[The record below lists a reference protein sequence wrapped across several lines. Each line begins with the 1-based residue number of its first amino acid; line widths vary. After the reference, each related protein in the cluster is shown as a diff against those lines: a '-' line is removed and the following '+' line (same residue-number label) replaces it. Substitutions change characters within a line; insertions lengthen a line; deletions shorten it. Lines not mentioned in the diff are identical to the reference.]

1 MNDSGIIDA
10 ILDDMMHCDEQLFP
24 SENADTNADK
34 NAVECDIHSEM
45 SPYELTFK
53 EEVQV
58 PKQAP
63 KHTLDA
69 LELLLRPSIQATLND
84 DKILTP
90 LQEKVLRTAEIYF
103 KKRMQEQYPTTK
115 GVLPLLKERCEE
127 IKRYNRKKYDNFKT
141 RTDGEMET
149 LTKLIRKQNSEIK
162 KMQEKMTDLQ
172 RQVNKLQSANGGKS
186 NLQKRKMEEED
197 FQVPSEIM
205 TLLMH
210 PTTCFKKSTKLKFS
224 TGYFCS
230 SEEEEKP
237 FVKTCE
243 KIGFIFERTPVD
255 DKVSCTLPEQW
266 RNDAFVEFICNK
278 RKANKKQKL

>member
-1 MNDSGIIDA
+1 MNDSGMFDA
-10 ILDDMMHCDEQLFP
+10 ILDDMFYCDEQFP
-24 SENADTNADK
+24 FENADTNADK
-34 NAVECDIHSEM
+34 NAEFDIHTEM
-45 SPYELTFK
+45 LLSNFK
-53 EEVQV
+53 QEVV

-69 LELLLRPSIQATLND
+69 LELLLRPLIEAILKD
-84 DKILTP
+84 DNILAP
-90 LQEKVLRTAEIYF
+90 LKEKVSRAAEDYF
-103 KKRMQEQYPTTK
+103 VKKMDEQYPTTK
-115 GVLPLLKERCEE
+115 GVLPLV
-127 IKRYNRKKYDNFKT
+127 KKYNKGKYDDLKNATKKNIDT
-141 RTDGEMET
+141 LKRRTDGEMET
-149 LTKLIRKQNSEIK
+149 LTNKIRKQISEMK

-172 RQVNKLQSANGGKS
+172 RQVNELQSANGGKS
-186 NLQKRKMEEED
+186 NLQKRKIEEEA

-224 TGYFCS
+224 TGYFCR

-237 FVKTCE
+237 VVKTCE

-255 DKVSCTLPEQW
+255 DKVSCTLPEKW